1 MKRNENPSYF
11 CTKAVENALQNT
23 PTRTELKVEIWIV
36 TDARRR
42 TDLDHFKSNYSG
54 VEVKT
59 IRVKANES
67 VRIQRNWKFTKGDF
81 DVVLLN

>member
-11 CTKAVENALQNT
+11 CTKAVEKALQNT
-23 PTRTELKVEIWIV
+23 PTRRESKVEIWIV

-42 TDLDHFKSNYSG
+42 TDLDHFRRNYCG

-67 VRIQRNWKFTKGDF
+67 VRIQRNWKFTKGGF